1 MKKILCLIIVIAAVF
16 SIVGCSPGETDNG
29 VEKKTVT
36 VVYEADKVSY
46 WTQIKT
52 EFEKKYSAEG
62 YKLSLIPVG
71 GGQVEA
77 KQTTM
82 IAQNNAPD
90 LILGGDVH
98 LLNQYKYLMP
108 LNELIERDNEEV
120 DYDDFIP
127 EITDTLTY
135 NDNIYYLP
143 EFFNVSLLYYNKG
156 IFDQYNA
163 DPANAGKLVEYPGSD
178 WTYEKFYSVADALTK
193 RSGNSVS
200 QFGCYS
206 TIGWWGE
213 WLIHVR
219 QSGGRFMN
227 DDGYVC
233 LDTQAAIE
241 GIQRYYDKMYSTNR
255 ISNQKG
261 TDDTYGDFSTG
272 VFAMSYGGHI
282 SEWVDL
288 RNTKLDW
295 DVQLLPSVNGNQKGG
310 ELAIS
315 AYGIYSKTKAK
326 TATWEL
332 LKFIT
337 RKRTIEELNDYPY
350 PSCRM
355 SGKELLLSVP
365 KEQRS
370 APQNLEVVYQSLE
383 EGYCKSLPAEKYF
396 SYVNTN
402 IVQSYITRILENEF
416 TVEEGL
422 KKATEAANNYIRSN
436 YKT

>member
-1 MKKILCLIIVIAAVF
+1 MKKILCLIIVIASVF
-16 SIVGCSPGETDNG
+16 SVVGCSPGETDNG
-29 VEKKTVT
+29 EEKKTVT

-90 LILGGDVH
+90 LILGGDIH

-120 DYDDFIP
+120 DYEDFIP
-127 EITDTLTY
+127 AITDTLTY

-163 DPANAGKLVEYPGSD
+163 DPANADKLVEYPRSD
-178 WTYEKFYSVADALTK
+178 WTYEEFYSAADALTK

-233 LDTQAAIE
+233 LDTKEAIQ
-241 GIQRYYDKMYSTNR
+241 GVQRYYDKMYSSNR

-272 VFAMSYGGHI
+272 VFAM
-282 SEWVDL
+282 
-288 RNTKLDW
+288 
-295 DVQLLPSVNGNQKGG
+295 
-310 ELAIS
+310 
-315 AYGIYSKTKAK
+315 
-326 TATWEL
+326 
-332 LKFIT
+332 
-337 RKRTIEELNDYPY
+337 
-350 PSCRM
+350 
-355 SGKELLLSVP
+355 
-365 KEQRS
+365 
-370 APQNLEVVYQSLE
+370 
-383 EGYCKSLPAEKYF
+383 
-396 SYVNTN
+396 
-402 IVQSYITRILENEF
+402 
-416 TVEEGL
+416 
-422 KKATEAANNYIRSN
+422 
-436 YKT
+436 